1 MGTAIAIFGMGDA
14 FSGVLASNAAS
25 LADNARALLEPM
37 HSDEPPLP
45 EAAASARDTL
55 EDGDSGALSA
65 LDAMPSGEPGTQAD
79 DETLTLLLSL
89 GC

>member
-1 MGTAIAIFGMGDA
+1 
-14 FSGVLASNAAS
+14 
-25 LADNARALLEPM
+25 M

>member
-1 MGTAIAIFGMGDA
+1 MGDA

-37 HSDEPPLP
+37 HSSEKPPLP

-65 LDAMPSGEPGTQAD
+65 LAAMPSGEPGTQAD
-79 DETLTLLLSL
+79 DETLALLLSL

>member
-1 MGTAIAIFGMGDA
+1 MGDA

-25 LADNARALLEPM
+25 LADNARALSEPM
-37 HSDEPPLP
+37 HSEKLPLP

-65 LDAMPSGEPGTQAD
+65 LAAMPSGEPGTQAD
-79 DETLTLLLSL
+79 NETLALLLSL